1 MRVKRGLVG
10 WPFGEFVCSNELHEG
25 QREGSHSQG
34 ALTRSVDKLA
44 LLSQLSR
51 LQNCDQINVHCL
63 SNPDS
68 GVLFGQRKKMISNT
82 PALLKTETI

>member
-1 MRVKRGLVG
+1 MENSCALMNSMKA
-10 WPFGEFVCSNELHEG
+10 NEKVAI
-25 QREGSHSQG
+25 SQG
-34 ALTRSVDKLA
+34 APTRSLDKLA

-51 LQNCDQINVHCL
+51 LQNCDKINVHCL

-68 GVLFGQRKKMISNT
+68 GVLFGQCKKMISNI